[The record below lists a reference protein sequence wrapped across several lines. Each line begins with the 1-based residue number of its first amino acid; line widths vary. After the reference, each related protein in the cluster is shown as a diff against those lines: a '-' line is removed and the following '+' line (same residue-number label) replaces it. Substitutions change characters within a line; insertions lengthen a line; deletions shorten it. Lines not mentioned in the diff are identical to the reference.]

1 MYNIY
6 YLSIRICKKKKT
18 TMILLDNGHGENTPG
33 KRSPDGVFRE
43 YLFNR
48 DIAQKVE
55 RELRTRGYDVERI
68 VRESIDVP
76 LEERVRRVNAVC
88 AKYGTKNVVVVSI
101 HVNAAGNGSR
111 WMDARGVCIFT
122 SKGRTKSDELADIYI
137 EEADKNF
144 IGHKIR
150 KDYSDGDADW
160 EANYYILK
168 HTKCPAVLIENF
180 FMDNREDLAYLQS
193 PEGKKAIVKTIVDAV
208 IRYADKYIK

>member
-1 MYNIY
+1 
-6 YLSIRICKKKKT
+6 
-18 TMILLDNGHGENTPG
+18 MILFDNGHGENTPG

-48 DIAQKVE
+48 DIAQKAE
-55 RELRTRGYDVERI
+55 RELRKRGYECERI

-76 LEERVRRVNAVC
+76 LEERVRRVNEVC

-193 PEGKKAIVKTIVDAV
+193 SEGKKAIVKTIVDAV
-208 IRYADKYIK
+208 IRYADKYFK

>member
-1 MYNIY
+1 
-6 YLSIRICKKKKT
+6 
-18 TMILLDNGHGENTPG
+18 MILFDNGHGENTPG

-48 DIAQKVE
+48 EIAQEAE
-55 RELRTRGYDVERI
+55 RELRKRGYECERI
-68 VRESIDVP
+68 VKCAMDVS
-76 LEERVRRVNAVC
+76 LSQRVKIVNEYC
-88 AKYGTKNVVVVSI
+88 AKFGAKNVVLISI
-101 HVNAAGNGSR
+101 HVNAAGDGSK

-122 SKGRTKSDELADIYI
+122 SKGKTKSDELADIYI

-160 EANYYILK
+160 EENFYILK

-180 FMDNREDLAYLQS
+180 FMDNKEDLAYLQS

>member
-1 MYNIY
+1 
-6 YLSIRICKKKKT
+6 
-18 TMILLDNGHGENTPG
+18 MILFDNGHGENTPG

-48 DIAQKVE
+48 EIATEAE
-55 RELRTRGYDVERI
+55 RELRKKGYECERI
-68 VRESIDVP
+68 VKCAMDVS
-76 LEERVRRVNAVC
+76 LSQRVKIVNEYC
-88 AKYGTKNVVVVSI
+88 AEYGTKNVVLISI
-101 HVNAAGNGSR
+101 HVNAAGDGSK

-122 SKGRTKSDELADIYI
+122 SRGRTKSDELADIYI

-160 EANYYILK
+160 EENYHILK

-180 FMDNREDLAYLQS
+180 FMDNKEDLAYLQS

>member
-1 MYNIY
+1 
-6 YLSIRICKKKKT
+6 
-18 TMILLDNGHGENTPG
+18 MILLDNGHGENTPG

-43 YLFNR
+43 FLFNR
-48 DIAQKVE
+48 EIAQEAE
-55 RELRTRGYDVERI
+55 RELRKKGYECERI
-68 VRESIDVP
+68 VKCAMDVS
-76 LEERVRRVNAVC
+76 LSQRVKIVNEYC
-88 AKYGTKNVVVVSI
+88 AEYGTKNVVLISI
-101 HVNAAGNGSR
+101 HVNAAGDGSE

-122 SKGRTKSDELADIYI
+122 SKGKTKSDELADIYI

-160 EANYYILK
+160 EENYYILK

-180 FMDNREDLAYLQS
+180 FMDNKEDLAYLQS

-208 IRYADKYIK
+208 IRYANKYIK

>member
-1 MYNIY
+1 
-6 YLSIRICKKKKT
+6 
-18 TMILLDNGHGENTPG
+18 MILFDNGHGENTPG

-43 YLFNR
+43 YLFTR
-48 DIAQKVE
+48 EIAQEAE
-55 RELRTRGYDVERI
+55 RELRKKGYECERI
-68 VRESIDVP
+68 VKCAMDVS
-76 LEERVRRVNAVC
+76 LSQRVKIVNEYC
-88 AKYGTKNVVVVSI
+88 AEYGTKNVVLISI
-101 HVNAAGNGSR
+101 HVNAAGDGSE

-122 SKGRTKSDELADIYI
+122 SRGRTKSDELADIYI

-160 EANYYILK
+160 ESNFTILSK
-168 HTKCPAVLIENF
+168 TKCPAVLIENF

-208 IRYADKYIK
+208 IRYANKYIK

>member
-1 MYNIY
+1 
-6 YLSIRICKKKKT
+6 
-18 TMILLDNGHGENTPG
+18 MILFDNGHGENTPG

-48 DIAQKVE
+48 EIATEAE
-55 RELRTRGYDVERI
+55 RELRKRGYECERI

-101 HVNAAGNGSR
+101 HVNAAGDGSM

-122 SKGRTKSDELADIYI
+122 SKGRTKSDELADLYI

-168 HTKCPAVLIENF
+168 HTKCPAVLVENF
-180 FMDNREDLAYLQS
+180 FMDNKEDLAYLQS
-193 PEGKKAIVKTIVDAV
+193 REGREAIVKTIVDAV

>member
-1 MYNIY
+1 
-6 YLSIRICKKKKT
+6 
-18 TMILLDNGHGENTPG
+18 MILFDNGHGENTPG

-48 DIAQKVE
+48 EIAQEAE
-55 RELRTRGYDVERI
+55 RELRKKGYECERI
-68 VRESIDVP
+68 VKCAIDVS
-76 LEERVRRVNAVC
+76 LSQRAKIVNEYC
-88 AKYGTKNVVVVSI
+88 AEYGTKNVVLISI
-101 HVNAAGNGSR
+101 HVNAAGDGSK

-122 SKGRTKSDELADIYI
+122 SRGKTKSDELADIYI
-137 EEADKNF
+137 EEAEKNF

-160 EANYYILK
+160 EENYYILN

-180 FMDNREDLAYLQS
+180 FMDNKEDLAYLQS

>member
-1 MYNIY
+1 
-6 YLSIRICKKKKT
+6 
-18 TMILLDNGHGENTPG
+18 MILLDNGHGENTPG

-48 DIAQKVE
+48 EIAQEAE
-55 RELRTRGYDVERI
+55 RELRKKGYECERI
-68 VRESIDVP
+68 VKCAIDVS
-76 LEERVRRVNAVC
+76 LSQRAKIVNEYC
-88 AKYGTKNVVVVSI
+88 AEYGTKNVVLISI
-101 HVNAAGNGSR
+101 HVNAAGDGSE

-122 SKGRTKSDELADIYI
+122 SRGKTKSDELADIYI

-160 EANYYILK
+160 ESNFTILSK
-168 HTKCPAVLIENF
+168 TKCPAVLIENF

-193 PEGKKAIVKTIVDAV
+193 PEGKKAIVKTIVDAA

>member
-1 MYNIY
+1 
-6 YLSIRICKKKKT
+6 
-18 TMILLDNGHGENTPG
+18 MILLDNGHGENTPG

-55 RELRTRGYDVERI
+55 RELRSRGYDVERI

-101 HVNAAGNGSR
+101 HVNAAGNGSK

-144 IGHKIR
+144 VGHKIR

-168 HTKCPAVLIENF
+168 HTKCAAVLIENF
-180 FMDNREDLAYLQS
+180 FMDNKEDLAYLQS
-193 PEGKKAIVKTIVDAV
+193 SEGKKAIVKTIVDAV